1 MTKGKQHR
9 KVSGAVLVMVLIVMV
24 VLIIMLMATLTVV
37 TTAGQRIYTKYEE
50 NQAYYSARSALDI
63 FTQNLLEDAEY
74 YAYDSS
80 GAIVQYNYTDNTGT
94 AATANMKQG
103 LALQLELYK
112 IRSQAQQTSVVAK
125 SQNSTLSDADAKLAM
140 DFAENMDSGDVF
152 TAGTPEDNNYSTS
165 AALDSI
171 TYQVTLPTLKDPK
184 ASGTQQSYYG
194 EMVDQS
200 AGVQKATI
208 KVEVLDRMYDMAGNY
223 GNNEDEIR
231 KTICY
236 LFAGK
241 NPDGSSM
248 SGTEKTNKIAAL
260 KNDIKNGDRSKD
272 KFKLKITSTVTYLG
286 HEATAVLIYDS
297 SERPAVN
304 SNRAITTVNDISQ
317 GSGVFP
323 IGGASA
329 LSTGKFE
336 INQGAVAV
344 GNLFI
349 KGSLSTDGGSDT
361 FMFKDTTHTVFDDV
375 TFQNSYFDWKE
386 AGSVLYSQGN
396 VNLGIATNY
405 GLLGKETN
413 IVASG
418 VRFVDD
424 GKFAQVYGNIFCD
437 TFYVEHLSAAA
448 NTLSISGPVYA
459 NYVDVTQYTPVIY
472 PGSTASVTFNN
483 TTGSILAAVASGMN
497 VAKGFVFNVS
507 DGAGGFIPE
516 KFDYDVANSKFI
528 RVSNPTETYV
538 YDSTSGDIM
547 PAFMFGSSEVMINYY
562 DPTHYSY
569 ENDTKVFTLPAN
581 LAGRGTDELEIPT
594 VKSLYKDIFK
604 DAAFVNNAT
613 DTGTNGEL
621 NVLTKPT
628 FDVTTMAAVNYTS
641 ADASVALTFSPQFLE
656 KFEADQLA
664 TKNLWELDP
673 YLDAYI
679 ADGIITTAIKDSI
692 KAKWDNEVISWS
704 PYTDAPGVKNTISS
718 EIETAKNNDT
728 TYQTALATY
737 YQNYITGAEKAGEV
751 GCDDLV
757 KFNSSTSPLVA
768 HGMSDTD
775 GNGVAYVTN
784 PEDFAAGGKY
794 ENLATN
800 SGVITESGYIKSNT
814 SYGSSA
820 SPVIID
826 ARNSDIIIQLGAE
839 SGIGGN
845 KESSSAPT
853 FKGHFVVVGDKTVKI
868 YLPDGRDYNLGETN
882 ETNAFNIVTYDIRY
896 ATNLKLGTSGTGLTK
911 SPNVYMYAGNN
922 VENIY
927 INSPDE
933 HKLITAHIYVPF
945 ANYDMGAGANSG
957 KIYSG
962 GVTYNGEA
970 VVGESTF
977 GYSVVG
983 SLIAASYKSNNKTGV
998 AYINPAVTSTAAGD
1012 PHLTWT
1018 PDKYVRN

>member
-1 MTKGKQHR
+1 MTKGRQRR

-80 GAIVQYNYTDNTGT
+80 GAIVQYNYTDNTGA

-125 SQNSTLSDADAKLAM
+125 SQNSLLSDADAKLAM

-152 TAGTPEDNNYSTS
+152 TAGTPEDNNYSAS
-165 AALDSI
+165 ATLDSI

-231 KTICY
+231 KNLCY

-241 NPDGSSM
+241 DTDGSTLST
-248 SGTEKTNKIAAL
+248 TEKNNKIAAL

-272 KFKLKITSTVTYLG
+272 KFKLKVTSTVTYLG

-329 LSTGKFE
+329 LSTGEFK

-344 GNLFI
+344 GNLFL

-361 FMFKDTTHTVFDDV
+361 YMFKDTTHTVFGDV

-405 GLLGKETN
+405 GEAGKETN
-413 IVASG
+413 IVATT
-418 VRFVDD
+418 VKFVGD
-424 GKFAQVYGNIFCD
+424 GRDAQYYGEIFCD
-437 TFYVEHLSAAA
+437 TFYIDNGTAGGDTPV
-448 NTLSISGPVYA
+448 ISGSIHT
-459 NYVDVTQYTPVIY
+459 NYVDIKSYAPTII
-472 PGSTASVTFNN
+472 PGSTSAISLNGILNSNIDALASQ
-483 TTGSILAAVASGMN
+483 MN
-497 VAKGFVFNVS
+497 VAKGFIFNVN
-507 DGAGGFIPE
+507 DGAGNIVPE
-516 KFDYDVANSKFI
+516 KFDYDIVNGKFI
-528 RVSNPTETYV
+528 RVSNPAETYV
-538 YDSTSGDIM
+538 YDTTTGDPM
-547 PAFMFGSSEVMINYY
+547 PLFTFGSSEVKINYY

-581 LAGRGTDELEIPT
+581 LAGRGTDELEIAT

-621 NVLTKPT
+621 NALTKPT
-628 FDVTTMAAVNYTS
+628 FDVSTMAAVNYTS
-641 ADASVALTFSPQFLE
+641 SDGSVALTFSPQLLA

-664 TKNLWELDP
+664 TKNSWELDS
-673 YLDAYI
+673 YLDTYI
-679 ADGIITTAIKDSI
+679 TEGIITAADKNAI

-704 PYTDAPGVKNTISS
+704 PYSEVFGVKNTVSS
-718 EIETAKNNDT
+718 EIEIAKNNDT
-728 TYQTALATY
+728 TYQTALAAY

-751 GCDDLV
+751 GCDDLI
-757 KFNSSTSPLVA
+757 KFTSSTAPLVA
-768 HGMSDTD
+768 HGMSDVD
-775 GNGVAYVTN
+775 GSGVAYVTN
-784 PEDFAAGGKY
+784 PEDFATGGKY

-814 SYGSSA
+814 SYGSSS

-826 ARNSDIIIQLGAE
+826 ARTNDIIIQLGAE

-845 KESSSAPT
+845 TESSSAPT

-882 ETNAFNIVTYDIRY
+882 ETNAFNIATYDIRY
-896 ATNLKLGTSGTGLTK
+896 ATNLKLGSSGTGLTK

-927 INSPDE
+927 VNSPDE

-945 ANYDMGAGANSG
+945 ANYNMSAGANSG
-957 KIYSG
+957 KLYSS
-962 GVTYNGEA
+962 VTYNGET
-970 VVGESTF
+970 VYGESTF

-998 AYINPAVTSTAAGD
+998 AYINPAVTSTEAGD